1 MKNADLN
8 NGRSEIANTTNSLT
22 HQEHALR
29 DLAVEKALNRFSQ
42 SIENIETFTPDSV
55 REMLHEL
62 RVHQIELELQNEEL
76 RRAQEELDAARTRY
90 FDLYDM
96 APIGY
101 VTLSEQGLIL
111 EANLTLAGLLGVDRG
126 ALVRQ
131 PLTRFIL
138 KEDQD
143 SYYFHRRK
151 LLETGERRL
160 CELRMATKDGTEF
173 WARLEA
179 NAARDVKGVSISRL
193 MISDITESK
202 RAETERQHLH
212 AQLLQSQKM
221 EVVGQL
227 AGGIAHDFNNILATI
242 IMQLDFLRIRPDV
255 TPDSLQRTVGELLQS
270 ANRAANLIRQL
281 LLFSGR
287 QPMTR
292 SRNDANV
299 VILELTKLLERLIGE
314 QITLAVERHEEPLW
328 IDCDT
333 GMIGQVL
340 TNLCVNARDAMPKGG
355 LMTIAIH
362 SVELDAVALEPHSA
376 VLPGPFV
383 CLSVS
388 DTGSGMEPAVLARI
402 FEPFFTTKLKDKGTG
417 LGLST
422 VNGIVAKHGGFVE
435 VETQL
440 GKGSTF
446 SIYLPQAA
454 RPVPALEH
462 DGDLE
467 SVRRG
472 HESILFIE
480 DEDAM
485 RRMAVYCLREL
496 GYHVTEAA
504 NGVEALKIWE
514 RENGAFDLL
523 FTDMVMPGGISG
535 LDLCSRLKEKKAGL
549 RTIISSGYGVQVIDD
564 KNVAALDLTFLHKP
578 YNITKLATTIRSLF
592 DRKP

>member
-1 MKNADLN
+1 MWAMKNADLN
-8 NGRSEIANTTNSLT
+8 NGISEIANTTDSLT
-22 HQEHALR
+22 PLEHALR
-29 DLAVEKALNRFSQ
+29 DRAVEKTLSKFSQ
-42 SIENIETFTPDSV
+42 SIEHLETFTPDNV
-55 REMLHEL
+55 RKMLYEL

-90 FDLYDM
+90 FDLYDL
-96 APIGY
+96 APVGY

-111 EANLTLAGLLGVDRG
+111 EANLTLASLLGVDRG
-126 ALVRQ
+126 ALVKQ

-160 CELRMATKDGTEF
+160 CELRMAKEDGTGF

-179 NAARDVKGVSISRL
+179 NTARDVYGVSISRL

-227 AGGIAHDFNNILATI
+227 AGGIAHDFNNILAAI
-242 IMQLDFLRIRPDV
+242 IMQLDLLRIRPDV
-255 TPDSLQRTVGELLQS
+255 SPDSLQRTVGELLQS
-270 ANRAANLIRQL
+270 ANRAANLTRQL

-287 QPMTR
+287 QPMAR

-299 VILELTKLLERLIGE
+299 IVLELTKLLERLIGE
-314 QITLAVERHEEPLW
+314 QITLAVKPHEEPLW

-355 LMTIAIH
+355 LLTIAIH
-362 SVELDAVALEPHSA
+362 LVELDAVALEPHSE
-376 VLPGPFV
+376 VQPGPFV
-383 CLSVS
+383 RLNVS

-402 FEPFFTTKLKDKGTG
+402 FEPFFTTKSKDKGTG

-446 SIYLPQAA
+446 SVYLPQVAQRKRLVQPIIAMIDGGAMIRLCVA
-454 RPVPALEH
+454 R
-462 DGDLE
+462 
-467 SVRRG
+467 VRR
-472 HESILFIE
+472 
-480 DEDAM
+480 
-485 RRMAVYCLREL
+485 
-496 GYHVTEAA
+496 
-504 NGVEALKIWE
+504 
-514 RENGAFDLL
+514 
-523 FTDMVMPGGISG
+523 
-535 LDLCSRLKEKKAGL
+535 
-549 RTIISSGYGVQVIDD
+549 
-564 KNVAALDLTFLHKP
+564 
-578 YNITKLATTIRSLF
+578 
-592 DRKP
+592 